1 MLVPLVPKLIDL
13 SHFEVTFCPMQL
25 LKNKK
30 FFIKINLGV
39 YIRAKGL
46 PMKKTKA
53 DYFKKR
59 VDRIADKVEQ
69 THNRKLTNRQ
79 KEFAR
84 HYVDGTHS
92 NAECARLA
100 GYSDTNGIAKNK
112 AYALLNGV
120 EFPHVLE
127 YIEELREDREKK
139 YGVTLMGQLKRFR
152 ELSIKAE
159 QENQFSAAVNA
170 EKIRSSLG
178 GLTIDRRETNH
189 YHAIEN
195 MSRDEIE
202 KRLGE
207 LRKTHPT
214 AFVEG
219 EIIDEPTARSPVLEH
234 SEEESA

>member
-1 MLVPLVPKLIDL
+1 MRVYVPDIGR
-13 SHFEVTFCPMQL
+13 SIQL
-25 LKNKK
+25 LSFEKK
-30 FFIKINLGV
+30 FLKILLGV
-39 YIRAKGL
+39 YIDQTRSL
-46 PMKKTKA
+46 HHMKR
-53 DYFKKR
+53 R
-59 VDRIADKVEQ
+59 VDRIAEEIEDS
-69 THNRKLTNRQ
+69 HNRKLTNRQ

-100 GYSDTNGIAKNK
+100 GYSDKNGIAKNK
-112 AYALLNGV
+112 AYSLLNGA

-127 YIEELREDREKK
+127 YIEELREEREKK
-139 YGVTLMGQLKRFR
+139 YGVTLTGQLKRFR

-159 QENQFSAAVNA
+159 EENQFSAAVNA

-195 MSRDEIE
+195 MSREEIE

-207 LRKTHPT
+207 LRKSHPT
-214 AFVEG
+214 AFIEG
-219 EIIDEPTARSPVLEH
+219 EIIDESTAGSPVLEH
-234 SEEESA
+234 IEEEST

>member
-1 MLVPLVPKLIDL
+1 
-13 SHFEVTFCPMQL
+13 
-25 LKNKK
+25 LKFINFFLKIKK
-30 FFIKINLGV
+30 GV
-39 YIRAKGL
+39 YISAIGATM
-46 PMKKTKA
+46 P
-53 DYFKKR
+53 KR
-59 VDRIADKVEQ
+59 KIDRIAEEIESN
-69 THNRKLTNRQ
+69 HNRKLTNRQ

-112 AYALLNGV
+112 AYSLLNGS

-127 YIEELREDREKK
+127 YIEELREEREKK
-139 YGVTLMGQLKRFR
+139 YGVTLIGQLKRFR
-152 ELSIKAE
+152 ELSMKAE
-159 QENQFSAAVNA
+159 EENQFSAAVNA

-207 LRKTHPT
+207 LRKSHPT
-214 AFVEG
+214 AFTVEG
-219 EIIDEPTARSPVLEH
+219 EVVDEPTTRSAVLEH
-234 SEEESA
+234 TEEEST